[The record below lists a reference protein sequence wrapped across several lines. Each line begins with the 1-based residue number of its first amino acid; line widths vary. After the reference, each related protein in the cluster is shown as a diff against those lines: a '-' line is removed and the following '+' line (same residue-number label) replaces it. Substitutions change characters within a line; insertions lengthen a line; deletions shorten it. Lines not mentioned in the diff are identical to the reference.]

1 MEFGSFSQG
10 GLFSLLV
17 FALDALR
24 LGLDLAAVERVEH
37 ACEVTPLPG
46 APAAVQGVI
55 NLGGRIAVVVDLR
68 RRLGLVPR
76 PVVPSDAFIV
86 LQLPRHL
93 FALPADEVEGVQ
105 EVDQRNLVSA
115 GNLVD
120 GLAKVQ
126 GLVKTP
132 QGLLLIEDPQQFLD
146 VSDMRALDDALNAR
160 TDGAAT

>member
-1 MEFGSFSQG
+1 MMTLSV
-10 GLFSLLV
+10 LV
-17 FALDALR
+17 FELDSYR
-24 LGLDLAAVERVEH
+24 LGLPLAAVERVEH

-46 APAAVQGVI
+46 APAAVPGVI
-55 NLGGRIAVVVDLR
+55 NLQGRIAAVVDLR

-86 LQLPRHL
+86 LQLPQHL

-105 EVDQRNLVSA
+105 EVDLKHLVPA
-115 GNLVD
+115 DTLVG

-126 GLVKTP
+126 GVVKTA

-146 VSDMRALDDALNAR
+146 VHDMRALDDALDAQ
-160 TDGAAT
+160 TDRGST